1 MTDRPL
7 DLMQGTLE
15 MLVLK
20 ALAWEPR
27 HGYGIMR
34 WIRATSGEDLQ
45 IEEGALY
52 PALHR
57 MHARD
62 WIVAEW
68 GRSENNRRAK
78 FYALSATG
86 RGQLRVVTDGW
97 LRYTQAV
104 GRVLEATEG
113 GAS

>member
-1 MTDRPL
+1 MPARPL
-7 DLMQGTLE
+7 ELMQGTLD

-27 HGYGIMR
+27 HGYAIMR
-34 WIRATSGEDLQ
+34 WIRDTSGEDLQ

-57 MHARD
+57 MHARG
-62 WIVAEW
+62 WIKADW

-78 FYALSATG
+78 FYSLSADGKSHLLNVTTG
-86 RGQLRVVTDGW
+86 WQ
-97 LRYTQAV
+97 RYSRAV
-104 GRVLEATEG
+104 GRVLEATQST
-113 GAS
+113 AP

>member
-1 MTDRPL
+1 MTERPL
-7 DLMQGTLE
+7 DLMQGTLD

-20 ALAWEPR
+20 ALAWGPR

-62 WIVAEW
+62 WITADW

-78 FYALSATG
+78 FYALSAKG
-86 RGQLRVVTDGW
+86 RTQLQAISEGW
-97 LRYTQAV
+97 KRYTRAV
-104 GRVLEATEG
+104 GRVLDATEG
-113 GAS
+113 GAA

>member
-1 MTDRPL
+1 MNDQPL
-7 DLMQGTLE
+7 DLLPGTLE

-20 ALAWEPR
+20 ALAWGPR
-27 HGYGIMR
+27 HGYEIMR

-62 WIVAEW
+62 WIAAEW

-78 FYALSATG
+78 FYGLSVKG
-86 RGQLRVVTDGW
+86 RDQLQVITDGW
-97 LRYTQAV
+97 KRYTRAV
-104 GRVLEATEG
+104 GRVLEASSG
-113 GAS
+113 GAR

>member
-1 MTDRPL
+1 MTNPPL

-20 ALAWEPR
+20 ALAWGSR
-27 HGYGIMR
+27 HGYDIMR

-52 PALHR
+52 PGLHR
-57 MHARD
+57 MHARG
-62 WIVAEW
+62 WITAEW

-78 FYALSATG
+78 FYALTAKG
-86 RGQLRVVTDGW
+86 RGQLAVVTDGW
-97 LRYTQAV
+97 KRYTRAV
-104 GRVLEATEG
+104 GRVLAATEG
-113 GAS
+113 GA